1 MNNTPSSDIS
11 ALSAM
16 ASAFDAQR
24 GKLPVPGNYRRLP
37 GIAAVARQ
45 ISELGELITDLGH
58 EVFLR
63 AAAQDHKVHTARV
76 IAGFAAAARP
86 AGEAASALGE
96 TAHQLAFLNQTE
108 HLRNRPDAQ
117 EAREAAV
124 RVMEDA
130 LGSADTALREA
141 AADFL
146 HAASTT
152 VSPPSVRLRAS
163 RSRSTTAVP
172 SPIPPPTTAP
182 AGADQ
187 LSRNLVK
194 VGSPPYNGP
203 YQPICACL

>member
-1 MNNTPSSDIS
+1 M
-11 ALSAM
+11 
-16 ASAFDAQR
+16 
-24 GKLPVPGNYRRLP
+24 
-37 GIAAVARQ
+37 
-45 ISELGELITDLGH
+45 
-58 EVFLR
+58 
-63 AAAQDHKVHTARV
+63 
-76 IAGFAAAARP
+76 
-86 AGEAASALGE
+86 
-96 TAHQLAFLNQTE
+96 
-108 HLRNRPDAQ
+108 
-117 EAREAAV
+117 